1 MLLLPS
7 LPAVKK
13 KKLLLLLPLLW
24 LHPLPH
30 LLLTLLLP
38 QLLRL
43 LLTHLLL
50 PLSNFLLAKKGHP
63 RVAFFLPCT
72 PQGARWIT

>member
-1 MLLLPS
+1 LLLLPS

-50 PLSNFLLAKKGHP
+50 PLSNFLLAKKATLGWP
-63 RVAFFLPCT
+63 FFWPCT